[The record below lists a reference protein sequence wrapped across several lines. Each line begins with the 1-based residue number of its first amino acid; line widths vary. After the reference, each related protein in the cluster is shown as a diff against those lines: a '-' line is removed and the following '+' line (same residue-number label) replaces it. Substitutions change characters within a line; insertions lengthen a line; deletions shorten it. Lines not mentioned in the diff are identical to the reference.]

1 MENPSIMQEAT
12 ALPAPDAGI
21 NERIARRVRELRT
34 LRGYTL
40 DTLAARSGV
49 SRSMISLIERASAS
63 PTAVVLDKL
72 AAGLGVSLAALFG
85 GERDDAPAQPLVKRA
100 QQAEWRDPASG
111 YLRRNLSPPGWPS
124 PLQLVEVDF
133 PPGARVAYD
142 TGGRDSA
149 LHQQVWVL
157 DGRVDVRLGDALHE
171 LHEGDCL
178 AMRVDQPLIFSN
190 PTAQGARYVVAIC
203 DAAAAVG
210 MRGAAS
216 VQVRSRPVQEST

>member
-1 MENPSIMQEAT
+1 MQEPTSA
-12 ALPAPDAGI
+12 PADDTGI

-40 DTLAARSGV
+40 DALAARSGV

-72 AAGLGVSLAALFG
+72 AAGLGVSLAGLFG
-85 GERDDAPAQPLVKRA
+85 GDRDDAPAQPLARRA

-111 YLRRNLSPPGWPS
+111 YVRRNLSPHGWPS
-124 PLQLVEVDF
+124 PIQLVEVDF

-142 TGGRDSA
+142 SGGRESA
-149 LHQQVWVL
+149 LHQQIWVVH
-157 DGRVDVRLGDALHE
+157 GRVDVTCGDQLHE

-190 PTAQGARYVVAIC
+190 PSSHVARYVVAIC
-203 DAAAAVG
+203 DVPAAA
-210 MRGAAS
+210 GARSVSS
-216 VQVRSRPVQEST
+216 VQGRQAQEPA

>member
-12 ALPAPDAGI
+12 TLPAPDAGI
-21 NERIARRVRELRT
+21 NERIARRVRDLRT

-85 GERDDAPAQPLVKRA
+85 GERDDAPVQPLVKRA

-157 DGRVDVRLGDALHE
+157 GGRVDVTLGDALHE

-203 DAAAAVG
+203 DATAAVG

-216 VQVRSRPVQEST
+216 VQSRSRPVQEST